1 MADPYETLGVAK
13 NASHKDIQKAYRKL
27 AKKLHPDLNPGD
39 KMAEDQFKNASAAYA
54 ILGDETMRGRYDRGE
69 IDQDGNEVQSRG
81 FQYERSSAPGDRSYH
96 RGAGAFSEFGDTDEI
111 FSSFFSGMGQTS
123 SRARKGRDVS
133 YQMDISLAEAAMG
146 GSRSVTIGGDRLDVQ
161 IPPGIMDGQTIRLR
175 GKGQAGA
182 FDAPAGDA
190 LIEVHVLSDD
200 RFTLDGD
207 NLKIE
212 VPITIREAV
221 LGAKVKIPT
230 LNGTVSVSVPPNSSS
245 GRQLRLKGKGY
256 PNKHGGHGDMLI
268 SLKIVLAAA
277 ADDKLVEFME
287 SWAEGEQFNPRK
299 W

>member
-39 KMAEDQFKNASAAYA
+39 KVAEDQFKNASAAYA

-133 YQMDISLAEAAMG
+133 YQMDISLAEAALG

-161 IPPGIMDGQTIRLR
+161 IPPGIMDGQTISR
-175 GKGQAGA
+175 G
-182 FDAPAGDA
+182 F
-190 LIEVHVLSDD
+190 
-200 RFTLDGD
+200 
-207 NLKIE
+207 
-212 VPITIREAV
+212 
-221 LGAKVKIPT
+221 
-230 LNGTVSVSVPPNSSS
+230 
-245 GRQLRLKGKGY
+245 
-256 PNKHGGHGDMLI
+256 
-268 SLKIVLAAA
+268 
-277 ADDKLVEFME
+277 
-287 SWAEGEQFNPRK
+287 
-299 W
+299 

>member
-1 MADPYETLGVAK
+1 M
-13 NASHKDIQKAYRKL
+13 
-27 AKKLHPDLNPGD
+27 
-39 KMAEDQFKNASAAYA
+39 
-54 ILGDETMRGRYDRGE
+54 
-69 IDQDGNEVQSRG
+69 
-81 FQYERSSAPGDRSYH
+81 
-96 RGAGAFSEFGDTDEI
+96 
-111 FSSFFSGMGQTS
+111 
-123 SRARKGRDVS
+123 
-133 YQMDISLAEAAMG
+133 
-146 GSRSVTIGGDRLDVQ
+146 
-161 IPPGIMDGQTIRLR
+161 
-175 GKGQAGA
+175 
-182 FDAPAGDA
+182 
-190 LIEVHVLSDD
+190 HVLSDD